1 MLSSF
6 ARTGSIGP
14 ELKIALKWW
23 KAVLNRDVVETHPWK
38 VDERALAHLFVDARS
53 TPARCAAVL
62 YLDGPFQVCKHVL
75 NNLLCCEGEWLYTDG
90 MPPEELMNKLQTR
103 NDNQIMS
110 LEVMAISLGLRTFA
124 KELKGRR
131 VLVYA
136 QPARKCICMHFNVA
150 GKQ

>member
-1 MLSSF
+1 MLKCEKF
-6 ARTGSIGP
+6 LEGIKPQR
-14 ELKIALKWW
+14 LFM
-23 KAVLNRDVVETHPWK
+23 NRK
-38 VDERALAHLFVDARS
+38 VA
-53 TPARCAAVL
+53 
-62 YLDGPFQVCKHVL
+62 
-75 NNLLCCEGEWLYTDG
+75 WLYTDG
-90 MPPEELMNKLQTR
+90 MPPEELMNKLQSR

-136 QPARKCICMHFNVA
+136 QPSRKCMCMHFNVA

>member
-1 MLSSF
+1 MPEVLQPDVQQSF
-6 ARTGSIGP
+6 TWTVRFKS
-14 ELKIALKWW
+14 KI
-23 KAVLNRDVVETHPWK
+23 
-38 VDERALAHLFVDARS
+38 
-53 TPARCAAVL
+53 
-62 YLDGPFQVCKHVL
+62 HVL
-75 NNLLCCEGEWLYTDG
+75 SNVLCCEGEWLYTDG

-103 NDNQIMS
+103 NDKQIMS

-136 QPARKCICMHFNVA
+136 QPSRKCTSMHFNVA

>member
-1 MLSSF
+1 MPEVLQPDVQQSF
-6 ARTGSIGP
+6 TWTVRF
-14 ELKIALKWW
+14 K
-23 KAVLNRDVVETHPWK
+23 
-38 VDERALAHLFVDARS
+38 
-53 TPARCAAVL
+53 
-62 YLDGPFQVCKHVL
+62 VCKHVL

-136 QPARKCICMHFNVA
+136 QPSRKCMSMHFNVA